1 MNRSLRIAIADDEP
15 SMQAYL
21 QETLLV
27 LGHEVISTASTGQEL
42 VEHCR
47 TLQPQLIIAD
57 IRMPDMDGLDAATAI
72 YRNQPLPIIII
83 SAYHDDPL
91 IAKAQERHVL
101 AYLVKPIKQADLP
114 VAIALS
120 MRRFEEFE
128 TLRQQTA
135 DLRQAL
141 EDRKLIE
148 RAKGVIMQKAAL
160 SEADA
165 FHRLQ
170 RLASDK
176 NHKLIE
182 IARSILLAEEALA
195 PGGARLIPIA
205 VPSGGN
211 AT

>member
-1 MNRSLRIAIADDEP
+1 MNRSLRIAIADDET

-21 QETLLV
+21 QETLQV

-47 TLQPQLIIAD
+47 ALQPQLVITD

-72 YRNQPLPIIII
+72 YRIRPLPIIII

-91 IAKAQERHVL
+91 IAKAQDLHVL
-101 AYLVKPIKQADLP
+101 AYLVKPMKQTDLP

-128 TLRQQTA
+128 TLRQQAA

-141 EDRKLIE
+141 DDRKLIE
-148 RAKGVIMQKAAL
+148 RAKGLIMQKAAM

-176 NHKLIE
+176 NQKLID
-182 IARSILLAEEALA
+182 IARSILLTAQALA
-195 PGGARLIPIA
+195 PEPGE
-205 VPSGGN
+205 S
-211 AT
+211 